1 MHSRFI
7 LRALPLVLGLAGCA
21 APPDDFDFETCGV
34 RPRAE
39 LIVEMQGGVPVT
51 TARVKGQPARLVL
64 DTGAT
69 GLVLTESAA
78 VRLGVGRSS
87 HVTVSSVGAGGGSR
101 NFAGVLEEFEIAG
114 LKVPDHQIAVLPPN
128 AGIAVA
134 GTVDGLFGVSVL
146 SIFEIELD
154 LARRRV
160 VLHAGRLC
168 PDTVAPSWTASAAVL
183 DAGQSQRGRFIVPVT
198 LYSGSRPG
206 RTVAALLDTGAAR
219 SVVARD
225 VALSIGVDDDM
236 LARDPPVRLVGV
248 GPNVPV
254 GRLHRFATLDIA
266 GHALAAPHLIVVDRA
281 ETGMDMILG
290 SDFLAGR
297 RIWLSY
303 ARKRVFI
310 DFAPR

>member
-1 MHSRFI
+1 M
-7 LRALPLVLGLAGCA
+7 RARH
-21 APPDDFDFETCGV
+21 
-34 RPRAE
+34 RPRRAFPC
-39 LIVEMQGGVPVT
+39 QGRVPLRRTWNRGPDRLWPRLT
-51 TARVKGQPARLVL
+51 T
-64 DTGAT
+64 
-69 GLVLTESAA
+69 
-78 VRLGVGRSS
+78 
-87 HVTVSSVGAGGGSR
+87 
-101 NFAGVLEEFEIAG
+101 
-114 LKVPDHQIAVLPPN
+114 
-128 AGIAVA
+128 
-134 GTVDGLFGVSVL
+134 
-146 SIFEIELD
+146 
-154 LARRRV
+154 
-160 VLHAGRLC
+160 
-168 PDTVAPSWTASAAVL
+168 
-183 DAGQSQRGRFIVPVT
+183 
-198 LYSGSRPG
+198 RPG

-303 ARKRVFI
+303 ARKRACSLI
-310 DFAPR
+310 LHRDSRGCGRQAEMCR